1 MLVTATP
8 NSVHAF
14 SEGSTPSDQGP
25 SQPRQ
30 SPRTYLDVFNPP
42 IDAPLEP
49 SVSPGSSPAALPS
62 TIASSQIRAPPPAP
76 IEVSCSASNYPAS
89 FAAQPEKPLGSPS
102 SFGSQ
107 SPSLVFRGMPGSPA
121 LNIRRAGSSASISS
135 HLEEFHLEDNGGK
148 EGGILHHHHHYY
160 GPHSPLHSKYSPRVG
175 TRRQFSLSELTHEDL
190 HSPRANT
197 RRQFSLSELTHD
209 DIFAPATTEEV
220 KNPELLAKHHDA
232 LYSAL
237 DSPPKVPGTRRT
249 SIQDLAIPIIPIEE
263 TTISSS
269 IPLYEVPQDLMV
281 PLLNRRM
288 DMKGLLSHPSWSRS
302 LVILKNVIGE
312 EAFDGK
318 LMKLWTE
325 TDRKDVPDAEWLW
338 RTKSIIMQAAGDGD
352 RTREWK
358 LWGDFCEMVGF
369 DEEDTSIDRDDIR
382 SEKRSGTPAETMER
396 VVEED
401 EEPESGNGTSKP

>member
-1 MLVTATP
+1 MLATATP

-14 SEGSTPSDQGP
+14 PEGNTPSDQGP
-25 SQPRQ
+25 SQPCH

-42 IDAPLEP
+42 VDALLEA
-49 SVSPGSSPAALPS
+49 SLSPGSSPAAA
-62 TIASSQIRAPPPAP
+62 TGGASPQAP

-89 FAAQPEKPLGSPS
+89 FTAYAVQSEKSLGSPT

-121 LNIRRAGSSASISS
+121 LNIRRAGSSASISRD
-135 HLEEFHLEDNGGK
+135 LEEFNLEDGGK
-148 EGGILHHHHHYY
+148 EGGILHHHHHHYH
-160 GPHSPLHSKYSPRVG
+160 GPHSPLHSKYSPRMS
-175 TRRQFSLSELTHEDL
+175 TRRQFSLSELTHEDSF
-190 HSPRANT
+190 SPRANT

-220 KNPELLAKHHDA
+220 NNPELLAKHHDA

-237 DSPPKVPGTRRT
+237 DSPQKVPSTRRT
-249 SIQDLAIPIIPIEE
+249 SIQDLAIPVIPIEE

-269 IPLYEVPQDLMV
+269 IPFYEVPQDLMV
-281 PLLNRRM
+281 PLLNRPM
-288 DMKGLLSHPSWSRS
+288 DMKGLLSHSSWSRS

-369 DEEDTSIDRDDIR
+369 DEEDTSIDRDDNR
-382 SEKRSGTPAETMER
+382 NEKRSGTPAETMER

-401 EEPESGNGTSKP
+401 EEPETGNSASKS

>member
-1 MLVTATP
+1 M
-8 NSVHAF
+8 
-14 SEGSTPSDQGP
+14 
-25 SQPRQ
+25 
-30 SPRTYLDVFNPP
+30 
-42 IDAPLEP
+42 
-49 SVSPGSSPAALPS
+49 SPGCSPAALPS
-62 TIASSQIRAPPPAP
+62 AVASSQARASPPAP

-89 FAAQPEKPLGSPS
+89 FTTQSEKPLGSPS

-121 LNIRRAGSSASISS
+121 LNIRRAGSSASISRD
-135 HLEEFHLEDNGGK
+135 LEEFHLEDSLHGGK
-148 EGGILHHHHHYY
+148 EGGILHHHHHYH
-160 GPHSPLHSKYSPRVG
+160 GSHSPLHSKYSPRVS
-175 TRRQFSLSELTHEDL
+175 TRRQFSLSELTHEDFIP
-190 HSPRANT
+190 PRASA

-220 KNPELLAKHHDA
+220 KNPELLAKHHDGSS
-232 LYSAL
+232 YSAL
-237 DSPPKVPGTRRT
+237 DSPPKVTDTRRT
-249 SIQDLAIPIIPIEE
+249 SIQDLGIIPIEE

-281 PLLNRRM
+281 PLLNRPM
-288 DMKGLLSHPSWSRS
+288 DMKGLLSHPSRSRS

-338 RTKSIIMQAAGDGD
+338 KTKSIIMQAAGDGD

-369 DEEDTSIDRDDIR
+369 DEEDTSIDRDDSR
-382 SEKRSGTPAETMER
+382 SEKRSGTPVEAMER
-396 VVEED
+396 VIEED
-401 EEPESGNGTSKP
+401 EEPESGNGASKS